1 MAVGIKVGAGV
12 RLLGDGAF
20 VTAFFCTIAGN
31 LEPSG
36 WGTRF
41 PIVMG
46 PLYEGRVPAERVSL
60 ARRELGEISA
70 ELSSLPV
77 DRLVWDLDDP
87 AARPPWGD
95 DIAATITDLGNYFVT
110 MDGEDMFAVLNDSL
124 AYAESSGQDAILKPI
139 GPLGRSVRDA

>member
-20 VTAFFCTIAGN
+20 VTALFCTIAGN

-70 ELSSLPV
+70 ELS
-77 DRLVWDLDDP
+77 
-87 AARPPWGD
+87 
-95 DIAATITDLGNYFVT
+95 
-110 MDGEDMFAVLNDSL
+110 
-124 AYAESSGQDAILKPI
+124 ESSGQDAVLKPI